1 MATFISNFDGKDVE
15 TMQSEGSTIPEGN
28 NDNKEEKA

>member
-15 TMQSEGSTIPEGN
+15 TMQNEGTTIPESN
-28 NDNKEEKA
+28 SEEEKA

>member
-15 TMQSEGSTIPEGN
+15 TMQSEGTTIPESN
-28 NDNKEEKA
+28 SEEEKA